1 MKTFK
6 KTSLATLLSATAM
19 LTAGSVVANEDPLKL
34 GLMLP
39 YSGTYTALGEAITN
53 GLKLAIEE
61 EGGQLGGRDGVI
73 VKTCVWPVRRQSC
86 LTDRSKALRPET

>member
-19 LTAGSVVANEDPLKL
+19 LSAGSAFANEDPVKL

-61 EGGQLGGRDGVI
+61 EGGQLLSLI
-73 VKTCVWPVRRQSC
+73 HI
-86 LTDRSKALRPET
+86 

>member
-19 LTAGSVVANEDPLKL
+19 LSAGSAFANEDPVKL

-39 YSGTYTALGEAITN
+39 YYLNYKTWHEFISRRHL
-53 GLKLAIEE
+53 LEE
-61 EGGQLGGRDGVI
+61 RV
-73 VKTCVWPVRRQSC
+73 
-86 LTDRSKALRPET
+86 